1 MCASYPLLGY
11 VYVDGYHDLPTR
23 LHNLEDVLA
32 FLKAHLFNEQ
42 VIISDRR
49 DELWFEARSGVDL
62 FSRLDELGIDLPEL
76 YRQHRQEILDE
87 AIEIEV
93 ERQPWEEVY
102 DQVGLSPGEIHMRQR
117 VKKLAM
123 EAKTVS
129 DVASLVEGTYFDV
142 LFCQADGQPAWGYFD
157 PQDFS
162 VSPLHEEGQANLISR
177 IVLAPHAR
185 VRHVASGEDIHLFEL
200 MDLPG

>member
-1 MCASYPLLGY
+1 M
-11 VYVDGYHDLPTR
+11 DGYHGPPAR
-23 LHNLEDVLA
+23 LHDLEEVLA

-42 VIISDRR
+42 VTITDRR

-76 YRQHRQEILDE
+76 YHQHRQEILDE
-87 AIEIEV
+87 AIEIDI
-93 ERQPWEEVY
+93 ERQPWEELY

-117 VKKLAM
+117 VKKLAL

-142 LFCQADGQPAWGYFD
+142 LFCLADGQPAWGTFD

-162 VSPLHEEGQANLISR
+162 VSPLQEEAQAHLISR

-200 MDLPG
+200 IDLPG